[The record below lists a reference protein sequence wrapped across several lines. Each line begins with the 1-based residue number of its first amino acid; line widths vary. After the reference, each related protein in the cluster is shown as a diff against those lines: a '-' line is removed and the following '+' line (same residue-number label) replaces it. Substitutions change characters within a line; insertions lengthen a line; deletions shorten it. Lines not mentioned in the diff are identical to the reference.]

1 MYRTIVIAVVLL
13 ASCFYAPCQTATGVL
28 QGRVVDASGAAVPE
42 AKVSIQNEDTGTG
55 SVVSTNSDGNFTQ
68 SFLLPGNYQVTV
80 EKQGFQ
86 KYLTPHVR
94 VDVAQTVGLD
104 VNLKLGDIT
113 TTVEVTAAGTQ
124 LSTGS
129 STVST
134 VIASASI
141 MDLPLNGRNPMSLVG
156 LTPGVQ
162 SQNGA
167 STPWISGGRNG
178 TSEITI
184 DGTSIILPENNVG
197 INTTAYTPI
206 VDSVEEF
213 TVITNSLAA
222 EYGRTGGGTINMAT
236 RGGTNTLHGS
246 VYEFF
251 QNSALNANSWSN
263 NRNGARRNP
272 YQNNWFGATLGGP
285 VWIPKVHDGRN
296 KTFFFFSEQ
305 SNRQRTT
312 SAFTGTMPTQDW
324 KNGDFSQLKNGS
336 GQAVTI
342 YDPLTAVDN
351 GQNTGTGTRLPFA
364 GNLIPKNRWD
374 PVAAGML
381 QYWPTPNLTPLNVY
395 TQQNNFYNTGKAP
408 SNDDKFDSRIDHNIS
423 SNFRMFARGSFESL
437 NQGVFNGFGVGN
449 VASSNVTNGGPN
461 KQSSYNITTN
471 WIYTFNAN
479 TILNVNAGYA
489 HFNEYRV
496 PVSQGIC
503 PAQLGFPGYLDAEA
517 KTNNCEFPNISVG
530 GVSGGASMSGLGQ
543 ATYTTLFYKPATYS
557 LRADL
562 TKVHDNHTI
571 KFGAEARKLYM
582 NFTQQGLPDGQ
593 FGFTTS
599 WTQQVTT
606 AGTSSTQ
613 GFGLASFLLGTA
625 GSGSISHTIDSA
637 EASAYWG
644 LYIQDDWKISPRL
657 TLNLGARWEVDIPRT
672 ERYNRLSYFDLNAPS
687 PLPSIPGGATANCPG
702 CGTLTGVMKFVTP
715 SNRHQVPADKN
726 NIGPRIGF
734 AYRLADK
741 TVFRGSYAIMYAG
754 SVLQAAGTSGSS
766 GTEGFTSTTNMTT
779 TFDSSET
786 VAAYFK
792 NPFPSGFNLPLGATN
807 GPASGAF
814 TDIGLGVGE
823 SFFSDNQNAMIQQ
836 WNGTLQR
843 EVRGGL
849 LLETGYMGSTQH
861 HLVDGENMQYNQVPD
876 KYITMGTGLNAQVP
890 NPFNGIIMSTT
901 STYYNRATTALSNL
915 LKPYPQYTGINAYRK
930 PGANAN
936 YNAFIAKVQKRYS
949 NGLTFLTSLTL
960 GKLLDDASTTV
971 NFLGATGS
979 KQDYY
984 NRKNEK
990 SISSQDIARMLVIS
1004 SNYELPVGKKGHFLN
1019 SAPKAVDFIVGGWQ
1033 VNGIYTYQTG
1043 TPISISNGG
1052 NSALP
1057 GAGTVRATNNG
1068 TSAKISGP
1076 VGDRITQYFNTSV
1089 FSQTPNY
1096 AWGTVGRFLPDVRN
1110 PSGHYFDASMFK
1122 NFRVR
1127 EKTTFEFRAESFNFF
1142 NHPIW
1147 GNPNTTVTSTG
1158 ASGFGTIT
1166 SKSGNRT
1173 VQLALRLKF

>member
-1 MYRTIVIAVVLL
+1 MSISWRGENTMYRTIVIAVVLL

-285 VWIPKVHDGRN
+285 VWIPKVNDGRN

-336 GQAVTI
+336 GQAGTI
-342 YDPLTAVDN
+342 YEPLTAVDN

-395 TQQNNFYNTGKAP
+395 TQQNNFYNTAKA
-408 SNDDKFDSRIDHNIS
+408 
-423 SNFRMFARGSFESL
+423 
-437 NQGVFNGFGVGN
+437 
-449 VASSNVTNGGPN
+449 T
-461 KQSSYNITTN
+461 
-471 WIYTFNAN
+471 
-479 TILNVNAGYA
+479 
-489 HFNEYRV
+489 
-496 PVSQGIC
+496 
-503 PAQLGFPGYLDAEA
+503 
-517 KTNNCEFPNISVG
+517 
-530 GVSGGASMSGLGQ
+530 
-543 ATYTTLFYKPATYS
+543 
-557 LRADL
+557 
-562 TKVHDNHTI
+562 
-571 KFGAEARKLYM
+571 
-582 NFTQQGLPDGQ
+582 
-593 FGFTTS
+593 
-599 WTQQVTT
+599 
-606 AGTSSTQ
+606 
-613 GFGLASFLLGTA
+613 
-625 GSGSISHTIDSA
+625 
-637 EASAYWG
+637 
-644 LYIQDDWKISPRL
+644 
-657 TLNLGARWEVDIPRT
+657 
-672 ERYNRLSYFDLNAPS
+672 
-687 PLPSIPGGATANCPG
+687 
-702 CGTLTGVMKFVTP
+702 
-715 SNRHQVPADKN
+715 
-726 NIGPRIGF
+726 
-734 AYRLADK
+734 
-741 TVFRGSYAIMYAG
+741 
-754 SVLQAAGTSGSS
+754 
-766 GTEGFTSTTNMTT
+766 
-779 TFDSSET
+779 
-786 VAAYFK
+786 
-792 NPFPSGFNLPLGATN
+792 
-807 GPASGAF
+807 
-814 TDIGLGVGE
+814 
-823 SFFSDNQNAMIQQ
+823 
-836 WNGTLQR
+836 
-843 EVRGGL
+843 
-849 LLETGYMGSTQH
+849 
-861 HLVDGENMQYNQVPD
+861 
-876 KYITMGTGLNAQVP
+876 
-890 NPFNGIIMSTT
+890 
-901 STYYNRATTALSNL
+901 
-915 LKPYPQYTGINAYRK
+915 
-930 PGANAN
+930 
-936 YNAFIAKVQKRYS
+936 
-949 NGLTFLTSLTL
+949 
-960 GKLLDDASTTV
+960 
-971 NFLGATGS
+971 
-979 KQDYY
+979 
-984 NRKNEK
+984 
-990 SISSQDIARMLVIS
+990 
-1004 SNYELPVGKKGHFLN
+1004 
-1019 SAPKAVDFIVGGWQ
+1019 
-1033 VNGIYTYQTG
+1033 
-1043 TPISISNGG
+1043 
-1052 NSALP
+1052 
-1057 GAGTVRATNNG
+1057 
-1068 TSAKISGP
+1068 
-1076 VGDRITQYFNTSV
+1076 
-1089 FSQTPNY
+1089 
-1096 AWGTVGRFLPDVRN
+1096 
-1110 PSGHYFDASMFK
+1110 
-1122 NFRVR
+1122 
-1127 EKTTFEFRAESFNFF
+1127 
-1142 NHPIW
+1142 
-1147 GNPNTTVTSTG
+1147 
-1158 ASGFGTIT
+1158 
-1166 SKSGNRT
+1166 
-1173 VQLALRLKF
+1173 